1 MFWALASSAFVIY
14 LYRKLNATNRN
25 VPDSANPLDRE
36 LDALNAQVSKLEG
49 EIEKAIGE
57 VTKP

>member
-14 LYRKLNATNRN
+14 LYRKLNATNSH

-36 LDALNAQVSKLEG
+36 LDGLNAQVSKLEG